1 MSVDRKLRVSRV
13 LRRGMKKKERRRRMR
28 NEVIGTNF
36 RAAIQSVASQMAR
49 EGDDFWLAKTPKET
63 HMNQLLRI
71 EKSKIR
77 KNFSFGKIYK
87 LKSNVKIFVLLS
99 YSVFY
104 SAKRLTLVLI
114 KIIFLWKN
122 VKRKEIRRNSG
133 KMLLC
138 CFQISR
144 MERIER
150 FDNFE

>member
-1 MSVDRKLRVSRV
+1 
-13 LRRGMKKKERRRRMR
+13 MR

-77 KNFSFGKIYK
+77 KNISIGKIYK
-87 LKSNVKIFVLLS
+87 LKSNVVKIFVLLN

-104 SAKRLTLVLI
+104 SAKKLTLVLI
-114 KIIFLWKN
+114 KIIFL
-122 VKRKEIRRNSG
+122 
-133 KMLLC
+133 
-138 CFQISR
+138 
-144 MERIER
+144 
-150 FDNFE
+150 

>member
-1 MSVDRKLRVSRV
+1 
-13 LRRGMKKKERRRRMR
+13 MR

-87 LKSNVKIFVLLS
+87 LKSNVVKIFVLLN

-114 KIIFLWKN
+114 KIIFL
-122 VKRKEIRRNSG
+122 
-133 KMLLC
+133 
-138 CFQISR
+138 
-144 MERIER
+144 
-150 FDNFE
+150 

>member
-1 MSVDRKLRVSRV
+1 
-13 LRRGMKKKERRRRMR
+13 MR

-87 LKSNVKIFVLLS
+87 LKSNVVKIFVLLN

-104 SAKRLTLVLI
+104 SAKKLTLVLI
-114 KIIFLWKN
+114 KIIFL
-122 VKRKEIRRNSG
+122 
-133 KMLLC
+133 
-138 CFQISR
+138 
-144 MERIER
+144 
-150 FDNFE
+150 

>member
-1 MSVDRKLRVSRV
+1 
-13 LRRGMKKKERRRRMR
+13 MR

-114 KIIFLWKN
+114 KIIFL
-122 VKRKEIRRNSG
+122 
-133 KMLLC
+133 
-138 CFQISR
+138 
-144 MERIER
+144 
-150 FDNFE
+150 

>member
-1 MSVDRKLRVSRV
+1 
-13 LRRGMKKKERRRRMR
+13 MR

-77 KNFSFGKIYK
+77 KNISIGKIYK
-87 LKSNVKIFVLLS
+87 LKSNVVKIFVLLN

-114 KIIFLWKN
+114 KIIFL
-122 VKRKEIRRNSG
+122 
-133 KMLLC
+133 
-138 CFQISR
+138 
-144 MERIER
+144 
-150 FDNFE
+150 

>member
-1 MSVDRKLRVSRV
+1 
-13 LRRGMKKKERRRRMR
+13 MR

-77 KNFSFGKIYK
+77 KNISIGKIYK
-87 LKSNVKIFVLLS
+87 LKSNVVKIFVLLN

-104 SAKRLTLVLI
+104 SVKRLTLVLI
-114 KIIFLWKN
+114 KIIFL
-122 VKRKEIRRNSG
+122 
-133 KMLLC
+133 
-138 CFQISR
+138 
-144 MERIER
+144 
-150 FDNFE
+150 